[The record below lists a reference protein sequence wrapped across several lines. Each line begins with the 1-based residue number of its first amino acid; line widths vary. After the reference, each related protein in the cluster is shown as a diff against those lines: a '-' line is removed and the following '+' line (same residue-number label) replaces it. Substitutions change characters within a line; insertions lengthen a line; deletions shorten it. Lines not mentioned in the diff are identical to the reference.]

1 MGYTMRHRSKI
12 KIIIEKHKDG
22 YVGYPI
28 GLKGVVV
35 GEGESYDEAL
45 HDTRSAIRFH
55 IESFGKNAFYDDV
68 EILEAFV
75 AEAEVF

>member
-1 MGYTMRHRSKI
+1 MRRRPNI

-28 GLKGVVV
+28 GLKGAVV
-35 GEGESYDEAL
+35 GEGDSYEEAL

-55 IESFGKNAFYDDV
+55 IETFGKDAFATDEPV
-68 EILEAFV
+68 LEAFV
-75 AEAEVF
+75 AEAEVS